1 MVKIG
6 CGKQFLLSRFLF
18 SALMTEEFLWH
29 IWKFRLFDNK
39 DLQTTSGEEIKIL
52 KAGEHN
58 SDSGPDFFN
67 ARIKIDGTE
76 WAGNVEVHTNASDWH
91 KHKHT
96 ADNAYDNIILHIVHE
111 ADGKIFRKNGE
122 EIPTLELKDRIPQNI
137 YGKYLQFKSS
147 KDWIPC
153 EKQISSVDKF
163 ALNNW
168 LDRLLV
174 DRLEKKS
181 KVITDSLKQNKNN
194 WEETFYQMLA
204 RNFGQKINSEPF
216 ELLAKSL
223 PVSVL
228 AKHKNSLVQIE
239 ALFFGTAGMLE
250 KDFKDD
256 YPNELKR
263 EFKFLKSKFKLKPI
277 DSSLW
282 KFMRL
287 HPPNFPTIRLSQFA
301 NLIYKSS
308 HLFSKILE
316 ANRVTQIKNL
326 CNAETSKY
334 WQTHYRFDKV
344 SPMKNKKLGNTSMDT
359 IIINTIVPF
368 LFVYG
373 KEKGE
378 EKFCDKAL
386 AFLEKLEAENNSIIS
401 KWNSI
406 GVPAKNS
413 CETQALL
420 QLKNEYCS
428 KKRCLECSVGAKLLN
443 STVDRKP

>member
-1 MVKIG
+1 MH
-6 CGKQFLLSRFLF
+6 
-18 SALMTEEFLWH
+18 EEFLWY

-52 KAGEHN
+52 KVGEHN
-58 SDSGPDFFN
+58 TDSGPDFFN
-67 ARIKIDGTE
+67 ARIKIGSTE
-76 WAGNVEVHTNASDWH
+76 WAGNVEVHTHSSDWH

-96 ADNAYDNIILHIVHE
+96 TDKAYDNIILHVVHE
-111 ADGKIFRKNGE
+111 ADETIKRKSGE
-122 EIPTLELKDRIPQNI
+122 EIPTLELKDKIPQNI
-137 YGKYLQFKSS
+137 YGKYMQFKSS

-153 EKQISSVDKF
+153 EKQIAWVDKF
-163 ALNNW
+163 TLNNW

-174 DRLEKKS
+174 ERLERKS
-181 KVITDSLKQNKNN
+181 KTILDSLKQNKNN

-239 ALFFGTAGMLE
+239 ALIFGTAGMLE

-256 YPNELKR
+256 YPNELKK

-277 DSSLW
+277 DVSLW

-287 HPPNFPTIRLSQFA
+287 HPPNFPTIRISQFA
-301 NLIYKSS
+301 NLIYRSS

-316 ANRVTQIKNL
+316 ASSVKQIVSL
-326 CNAETSKY
+326 LETETSEY

-344 SPMKNKKLGNTSMDT
+344 SPKRKKKLGNDSVNI

-368 LFVYG
+368 LFIYG
-373 KEKGE
+373 KQKGE
-378 EKFCDKAL
+378 EKHCDNAL
-386 AFLEKLEAENNSIIS
+386 LFLEKLEAENNSIIS
-401 KWNSI
+401 KWKSI
-406 GVPAKNS
+406 GVTVKS
-413 CETQALL
+413 SYETQALL
-420 QLKNEYCS
+420 QLKNEYCVN
-428 KKRCLECSVGAKLLN
+428 KKCLQCSTGNALL
-443 STVDRKP
+443 K

>member
-1 MVKIG
+1 
-6 CGKQFLLSRFLF
+6 
-18 SALMTEEFLWH
+18 MTEEFLWH
-29 IWKFRLFDNK
+29 IWKFRLFDNN
-39 DLQTTSGEEIKIL
+39 DLKTTDGESIQIL
-52 KAGEHN
+52 KVGEHN

-67 ARIKIDGTE
+67 ARIKVAGTE
-76 WAGNVEVHTNASDWH
+76 WAGNVEIHTNASDWH

-96 ADNAYDNIILHIVHE
+96 TDKAYDNIILHVVHE
-111 ADGKIFRKNGE
+111 ADEKLFRKNGE
-122 EIPTLELKDRIPQNI
+122 EIPTLELKDRIPQNV

-163 ALNNW
+163 TLNNW

-174 DRLEKKS
+174 ERLERKS
-181 KVITDSLKQNKNN
+181 KAITDSLKQNKNN

-228 AKHKNSLVQIE
+228 AKQKNNLLQIE
-239 ALFFGTAGMLE
+239 ALLFGVAGLLE

-256 YPNELKR
+256 YPKELQK
-263 EFKFLKSKFKLKPI
+263 EFKFLKSKFKLKLI

-287 HPPNFPTIRLSQFA
+287 HPPNFPTIRISQFA

-316 ANRVTQIKNL
+316 ATSVKQIISL
-326 CNAETSKY
+326 LGTETSEY
-334 WQTHYRFDKV
+334 WQTHYRFDKL
-344 SPMKNKKLGNTSMDT
+344 SSKRKKKLGDDSIST
-359 IIINTIVPF
+359 IVINTIVPF

-378 EKFCDKAL
+378 EKFCDNAL
-386 AFLEKLEAENNSIIS
+386 LFLEKISAENNSIIS
-401 KWNSI
+401 KWKSI
-406 GVPAKNS
+406 GVPAKS
-413 CETQALL
+413 SYETQAML

-428 KKRCLECSVGAKLLN
+428 KKKCLQCGIGAKLL
-443 STVDRKP
+443 SLSIRRGLG

>member
-1 MVKIG
+1 M
-6 CGKQFLLSRFLF
+6 
-18 SALMTEEFLWH
+18 
-29 IWKFRLFDNK
+29 FDNK
-39 DLQTTSGEEIKIL
+39 ELQTTSGEEIKIL

-67 ARIKIDGTE
+67 ARIKIGATE
-76 WAGNVEVHTNASDWH
+76 WAGNVEIHSRSCDWH

-96 ADNAYDNIILHIVHE
+96 TDKTYDNIILHVVHE
-111 ADGKIFRKNGE
+111 ADEKLFRKSGE
-122 EIPTLELKDRIPQNI
+122 EIPTLELKDKIPQNI
-137 YGKYLQFKSS
+137 YGKYLQFKSN

-163 ALNNW
+163 TLSNW

-174 DRLEKKS
+174 ERLERKS
-181 KVITDSLKQNKNN
+181 KTITDSLRQNKNN

-216 ELLAKSL
+216 ELLAKAL

-228 AKHKNSLVQIE
+228 AKHKNNLLQIE
-239 ALFFGTAGMLE
+239 ALLLGTAGML
-250 KDFKDD
+250 KRDFKDN
-256 YPNELKR
+256 YPNELKK
-263 EFKFLKSKFKLKPI
+263 EFKFLKSKFKLNPI

-287 HPPNFPTIRLSQFA
+287 HPPNFPTIRISQFA

-316 ANRVTQIKNL
+316 AGSVKQIISL
-326 CNAETSKY
+326 FETETTEY
-334 WQTHYRFDKV
+334 WQTHYRFDKL
-344 SPMKNKKLGNTSMDT
+344 SPRRKKKLGSDSINT

-368 LFVYG
+368 LFIFG
-373 KEKGE
+373 KEKSE
-378 EKFCDKAL
+378 EKYYDRAL
-386 AFLEKLEAENNSIIS
+386 SFLEKLSPENNSIIS
-401 KWNSI
+401 KWKSI
-406 GVPAKNS
+406 GVPAKS
-413 CETQALL
+413 SYETQALL

-428 KKRCLECSVGAKLLN
+428 KKRCLECSVGNALL
-443 STVDRKP
+443 K

>member
-1 MVKIG
+1 
-6 CGKQFLLSRFLF
+6 
-18 SALMTEEFLWH
+18 MTEEFLWH
-29 IWKFRLFDNK
+29 IWKFRLFDNNNLK
-39 DLQTTSGEEIKIL
+39 TVSGEEIKIL
-52 KAGEHN
+52 KVGEHN
-58 SDSGPDFFN
+58 TDSGPDFFN
-67 ARIKIDGTE
+67 ARIKIGSVE
-76 WAGNVEVHTNASDWH
+76 WAGNVEVHTHASDWR

-96 ADNAYDNIILHIVHE
+96 TDKAYDNIILHVVHE
-111 ADGKIFRKNGE
+111 VDDKLFRKSGE
-122 EIPTLELKDRIPQNI
+122 EIPTLELKERIPKEV

-163 ALNNW
+163 TLNNW

-174 DRLEKKS
+174 ERLERKS
-181 KVITDSLKQNKNN
+181 KTILDSLKQNKNN

-223 PVSVL
+223 AVSVL
-228 AKHKNSLVQIE
+228 GKHKNSLLQIE
-239 ALFFGTAGMLE
+239 TLLFGTAGMLE

-256 YPNELKR
+256 YPNQLKK
-263 EFKFLKSKFKLKPI
+263 EFRFLKSKFKLKPI

-287 HPPNFPTIRLSQFA
+287 HPPNFPTIRISQFA

-316 ANRVTQIKNL
+316 ASSVKQIISL
-326 CNAETSKY
+326 LDTETSEY
-334 WQTHYRFDKV
+334 WQTHYRFDKA
-344 SPMKNKKLGNTSMDT
+344 SPSPVGEGFRERAKKKKLGADSINT

-368 LFVYG
+368 LFIYG
-373 KEKGE
+373 KEKGQ
-378 EKFCDKAL
+378 EKYCDNAL
-386 AFLEKLEAENNSIIS
+386 LFLEKLQAENNSIIS
-401 KWNSI
+401 KWKSI

-413 CETQALL
+413 YETQALL

-428 KKRCLECSVGAKLLN
+428 KKRCLQCSVGNALL
-443 STVDRKP
+443 K

>member
-1 MVKIG
+1 
-6 CGKQFLLSRFLF
+6 
-18 SALMTEEFLWH
+18 MTEEFLWH

-52 KAGEHN
+52 KVGEHN

-67 ARIKIDGTE
+67 ARIKIAGTE
-76 WAGNVEVHTNASDWH
+76 WAGNVEIHTSASDWH

-96 ADNAYDNIILHIVHE
+96 TDKAYDNIILHVVHE
-111 ADGKIFRKNGE
+111 ADEKLHRRNGE
-122 EIPTLELKDRIPQNI
+122 LIPTLELKNKIPQNI

-153 EKQISSVDKF
+153 EKQIASVDKF
-163 ALNNW
+163 TLNNW

-174 DRLEKKS
+174 ERLERKS
-181 KVITDSLKQNKNN
+181 KIITDSLKQNKNN

-204 RNFGQKINSEPF
+204 RNFGQKINSDPF
-216 ELLAKSL
+216 ELLSKQL

-228 AKHKNSLVQIE
+228 SKHKNNLLQIE
-239 ALFFGTAGMLE
+239 SLLFGTAGMLE

-256 YPNELKR
+256 YPNELKK

-287 HPPNFPTIRLSQFA
+287 HPPNFPTIRISQFA

-316 ANRVTQIKNL
+316 AGSVKQIIIL
-326 CNAETSKY
+326 LETETSEY
-334 WQTHYRFDKV
+334 WQTHYQFDKF
-344 SPMKNKKLGNTSMDT
+344 SSKRIKKIGKDSINT

-368 LFVYG
+368 LFIYG

-378 EKFCDKAL
+378 EKYCDNAL
-386 AFLEKLEAENNSIIS
+386 IFLEKLDAENNSIIS
-401 KWNSI
+401 KWKSI
-406 GVPAKNS
+406 GLPAKS
-413 CETQALL
+413 SYETQALL

-428 KKRCLECSVGAKLLN
+428 NKKCLSCGIGNALL
-443 STVDRKP
+443 K

>member
-1 MVKIG
+1 
-6 CGKQFLLSRFLF
+6 
-18 SALMTEEFLWH
+18 MTEEFLWH
-29 IWKFRLFDNK
+29 IWKFRLFNNNN
-39 DLQTTSGEEIKIL
+39 LQTTSGEEIKIL
-52 KAGEHN
+52 KVGEHN

-67 ARIKIDGTE
+67 ARIKIGNTT
-76 WAGNVEVHTNASDWH
+76 WAGNVEIHTNASDWH

-96 ADNAYDNIILHIVHE
+96 TDKAYDNIILHVVHE
-111 ADGKIFRKNGE
+111 ADVKIHRRNGE
-122 EIPTLELKDRIPQNI
+122 EIPTLELKNRIPQNV
-137 YGKYLQFKSS
+137 YGKYFQFKSS

-163 ALNNW
+163 TLNNW

-174 DRLEKKS
+174 ERLERKS
-181 KVITDSLKQNKNN
+181 KAITDSLKQNKNN

-216 ELLAKSL
+216 ELLAKTL

-228 AKHKNSLVQIE
+228 AKHKNNLLQIE
-239 ALFFGTAGMLE
+239 SLLFGTAGMLE

-256 YPNELKR
+256 YPNELKK

-287 HPPNFPTIRLSQFA
+287 HPPNFPTIRISQFA

-308 HLFSKILE
+308 HLFSKITE
-316 ANRVTQIKNL
+316 ANSVKDTIKL
-326 CNAETSKY
+326 LGTETSEY
-334 WQTHYRFDKV
+334 WQTHYRFDTS
-344 SPMKNKKLGNTSMDT
+344 SPALLLKDKGAKKKRLGSDSINT

-378 EKFCDKAL
+378 EKFCDRAL
-386 AFLEKLEAENNSIIS
+386 AFLEKLEAENNSIIL
-401 KWNSI
+401 KWESI
-406 GVPAKNS
+406 GVLSKTS
-413 CETQALL
+413 YETQALL

-428 KKRCLECSVGAKLLN
+428 KKRCLECSIGARLLTP
-443 STVDRKP
+443 SP

>member
-1 MVKIG
+1 M
-6 CGKQFLLSRFLF
+6 Q
-18 SALMTEEFLWH
+18 EEFLWH
-29 IWKFRLFDNK
+29 IWKFRLFDNR
-39 DLQTTSGEEIKIL
+39 DLQTVSGEEIKII
-52 KAGEHN
+52 KVGEHN

-67 ARIKIDGTE
+67 ARIKIGGTE
-76 WAGNVEVHTNASDWH
+76 WAGNVEIHTNASDWH

-96 ADNAYDNIILHIVHE
+96 TDKAYNNIILHVVHE
-111 ADGKIFRKNGE
+111 ADEKLFRKGGE
-122 EIPTLELKDRIPQNI
+122 EIPTLELKDRIPQEV

-153 EKQISSVDKF
+153 EKQIASVDKF
-163 ALNNW
+163 TLNNWLDNW

-174 DRLEKKS
+174 ERLERKS
-181 KVITDSLKQNKNN
+181 KTITDSLKQNKNN

-216 ELLAKSL
+216 ELLAKAL

-228 AKHKNSLVQIE
+228 AKHKNNLLQIE
-239 ALFFGTAGMLE
+239 SLLFGTAGMLE

-256 YPNELKR
+256 YPNELKK

-287 HPPNFPTIRLSQFA
+287 HPPNFPTIRISQFA

-316 ANRVTQIKNL
+316 ANSVKQIISL
-326 CNAETSKY
+326 LETETSEY
-334 WQTHYRFDKV
+334 WQTHYRFDKI
-344 SPMKNKKLGNTSMDT
+344 SPKRKKKLGSDSINT
-359 IIINTIVPF
+359 IIINTIIPF
-368 LFVYG
+368 LFIYG
-373 KEKGE
+373 KQKRE
-378 EKFCDKAL
+378 EKFCDNAL
-386 AFLEKLEAENNSIIS
+386 SFLEKLSPENNSIIS
-401 KWNSI
+401 KWRSI
-406 GVPAKNS
+406 GIPAKS
-413 CETQALL
+413 SYETQALL

-428 KKRCLECSVGAKLLN
+428 QKKCLSCGVGNFLL
-443 STVDRKP
+443 K

>member
-1 MVKIG
+1 M
-6 CGKQFLLSRFLF
+6 Q
-18 SALMTEEFLWH
+18 EEFLHH
-29 IWKFRLFDNK
+29 IWKFRLFDNNNLK
-39 DLQTTSGEEIKIL
+39 TISGEEIKIL
-52 KAGEHN
+52 KVGEHN
-58 SDSGPDFFN
+58 TDSGPDFFN
-67 ARIKIDGTE
+67 ARIKIGSVE
-76 WAGNVEVHTNASDWH
+76 WAGNVEVHTHASDWH

-96 ADNAYDNIILHIVHE
+96 ADKAYDNIILHVVHE
-111 ADGKIFRKNGE
+111 ADTKLFRKSGE
-122 EIPTLELKDRIPQNI
+122 EIPTLELKNKIPQNI

-163 ALNNW
+163 TLNNW

-174 DRLEKKS
+174 ERLERKS
-181 KVITDSLKQNKNN
+181 KTILDSLKQNKNN

-228 AKHKNSLVQIE
+228 GKHKNSLLQIE
-239 ALFFGTAGMLE
+239 SLLFGTAGMLE
-250 KDFKDD
+250 KDFKED
-256 YPNELKR
+256 YPKELQK

-287 HPPNFPTIRLSQFA
+287 HPPNFPTIRISQFA

-316 ANRVTQIKNL
+316 TNSVKQIISL
-326 CNAETSKY
+326 LETETSEY
-334 WQTHYRFDKV
+334 WNTHFRFDKPTPL
-344 SPMKNKKLGNTSMDT
+344 SSRKFPLNKGGKGVVGSEVKRKRLGADSINT

-378 EKFCDKAL
+378 EKFCDTAL
-386 AFLEKLEAENNSIIS
+386 LFLEKLQPENNSIIS
-401 KWNSI
+401 KWKSI

-413 CETQALL
+413 YETQALL

-428 KKRCLECSVGAKLLN
+428 KKRCLECSVGAKLL
-443 STVDRKP
+443 SPSP

>member
-1 MVKIG
+1 M
-6 CGKQFLLSRFLF
+6 Q
-18 SALMTEEFLWH
+18 EEFLWH

-52 KAGEHN
+52 KVGEHN

-67 ARIKIDGTE
+67 ARIKIGATE
-76 WAGNVEVHTNASDWH
+76 WAGNVEIHTNASDWH

-96 ADNAYDNIILHIVHE
+96 TDKAYDNIILHVVHE
-111 ADGKIFRKNGE
+111 ADEKLFRKSGE
-122 EIPTLELKDRIPQNI
+122 EIPTLELKNKIPQNI
-137 YGKYLQFKSS
+137 YSKYLQFKSS

-153 EKQISSVDKF
+153 EKQIFSIDKF
-163 ALNNW
+163 VLNNW

-174 DRLEKKS
+174 ERLERKS
-181 KVITDSLKQNKNN
+181 KAITDSLKQNKNN

-216 ELLAKSL
+216 ELLAKVL

-228 AKHKNSLVQIE
+228 AKHKNNLIQIE
-239 ALFFGTAGMLE
+239 SLLFGTAGLLE
-250 KDFKDD
+250 KEFKDD
-256 YPNELKR
+256 YPNELKK

-308 HLFSKILE
+308 HLFSKMLE
-316 ANRVTQIKNL
+316 ANSVKQIIAL
-326 CNAETSKY
+326 LETETSGY
-334 WQTHYRFDKV
+334 WETRFRFDKQTPLSS
-344 SPMKNKKLGNTSMDT
+344 SPSPKGEGFRVRSGEAKKKLGTDSINT
-359 IIINTIVPF
+359 IIINTIIPF
-368 LFVYG
+368 LFIYG
-373 KEKGE
+373 KEKEE
-378 EKFCDKAL
+378 EKFCDNAL
-386 AFLEKLEAENNSIIS
+386 SFLEKLSPENNSIIS
-401 KWNSI
+401 KWKSI
-406 GVPAKNS
+406 GVTAKS
-413 CETQALL
+413 SYETQALL

-428 KKRCLECSVGAKLLN
+428 YKKCLSCSVGNALL
-443 STVDRKP
+443 K